1 MFIRIESKLFRQ
13 KELNVA
19 SAYRSKITC
28 QESIK
33 FHVLLKIN
41 MTFNIYIHTCTDMYL
56 YFSCLELV
64 TRQKLNDVT
73 SLHVRCVSMLL
84 FVTGLQVTMLHLP
97 YIIKCNGH
105 VL

>member
-1 MFIRIESKLFRQ
+1 
-13 KELNVA
+13 
-19 SAYRSKITC
+19 
-28 QESIK
+28 
-33 FHVLLKIN
+33 
-41 MTFNIYIHTCTDMYL
+41 MTYIYIHTYTGMYL

-73 SLHVRCVSMLL
+73 SLHVRCLSMLL